1 VSSEPSSTPAE
12 LAEPGLVVRVRFKL
26 EDEDGARMLAGR
38 LIDRAHELANLT
50 ECECDLDVDVEW
62 TPTAP
67 PASTSGSTPAEGG
80 AVADPE
86 SAAGEGPGLG
96 PAP

>member
-38 LIDRAHELANLT
+38 LIDRAHELANLP

-62 TPTAP
+62 TPPSP
-67 PASTSGSTPAEGG
+67 PASTPASTPAPGG
-80 AVADPE
+80 AMLGPE
-86 SAAGEGPGLG
+86 SAAGEEPGLG
-96 PAP
+96 PAA